1 MSPKE
6 GDSDVNNSPCGSTL
20 TKMPENIISSQENVT
35 VETSKNNSKE
45 KGLEEVENLH
55 INIDRLKVKTVRVPI
70 SVNGVSCFAVVDTGA
85 ELSVLKNSTY
95 EQIPEEVRPPLS
107 QAKRKLVVA
116 EAGKEMSVCGM
127 NELDIEVGGFKFIWP
142 VYVAPIRDDL
152 LLGWDIIYHHKFAI
166 DPEKGFRVKDKWLS
180 LEVTQQKRNVAGIE
194 IRRSITVPANSE
206 FVVSCQCEDTLEGDY
221 LFEPVV
227 LSRVIAAKAMVR
239 PHKNSET

>member
-1 MSPKE
+1 M
-6 GDSDVNNSPCGSTL
+6 
-20 TKMPENIISSQENVT
+20 
-35 VETSKNNSKE
+35 
-45 KGLEEVENLH
+45 
-55 INIDRLKVKTVRVPI
+55 
-70 SVNGVSCFAVVDTGA
+70 
-85 ELSVLKNSTY
+85 
-95 EQIPEEVRPPLS
+95 
-107 QAKRKLVVA
+107 
-116 EAGKEMSVCGM
+116 
-127 NELDIEVGGFKFIWP
+127 
-142 VYVAPIRDDL
+142 APIRDDL

-239 PHKNSET
+239 PHKNSVPVRLINPTNSPKRISKKTVLGHLQEPMDIHDTSFILNNSEISDMSVSRIKTDSVLSSELIDSDEMCMKQTNSTNLTDLAPPKMPDVVLSSIKETNESEKSCKAE